1 MSTDPSVYV
10 IDTPGIMPPKLE
22 DVTAGL
28 RMALACMDGVRWGKG
43 EAVALTH
50 HVCATACA
58 QPRFGRP
65 MCHLTCSLTFYCTR

>member
-50 HVCATACA
+50 IMFVRPLVPSLVSGGRRAT
-58 QPRFGRP
+58 
-65 MCHLTCSLTFYCTR
+65 